1 MRVAAISAATLS
13 PRRVYTTFFG
23 CDDVPETAASL
34 WDSASTTPFAVS
46 SLSMS
51 TVTATTSI
59 TSAVFGHLADGSA
72 VESYTLKSADIEVQI
87 ISYGARVVSLLTP
100 DRAGKLADITLG
112 YARLEPYIKNTN
124 AYFGVIAGR
133 FANRIANGRFMLD
146 GQTVQT
152 TLNDGKNMLH
162 GGVEGFDARNW
173 SAKVIPDGVEFELVS
188 PDGDQGFPGTLT
200 TQVRYTL
207 RGATL
212 RIETTATT
220 DKTTVVNLT
229 NHAYFNLSGEASG
242 TILDEE
248 LTLQADAF
256 VPISGPPAIPTGEL
270 RPVAGT
276 PFDFTKPTIVGSRIS
291 GADDQL
297 VFGNGYDHNWVVRG
311 EPGTLRPA
319 ATMHDPE
326 SGRTLAVETT
336 EPGIQF
342 YSGNFLDGSLVG
354 KSGVAYVQR
363 SGFCLETQAF
373 PDAPNQPSFPSA
385 VLQPHETYRSTTT
398 WTFSAE

>member
-1 MRVAAISAATLS
+1 MS
-13 PRRVYTTFFG
+13 
-23 CDDVPETAASL
+23 TAA
-34 WDSASTTPFAVS
+34 
-46 SLSMS
+46 
-51 TVTATTSI
+51 ATTSI
-59 TSAVFGHLADGSA
+59 TSSVFGHLPDGNP
-72 VESYTLKSADIEVQI
+72 VESYVLKSADVEVQL
-87 ISYGARVVSLLTP
+87 ISYGARVVSLVTK
-100 DRAGKLADITLG
+100 DRDGKPADITLG
-112 YARLEPYIKNTN
+112 YASLEPYVENTN

-133 FANRIANGRFMLD
+133 FANRIANGRFELD
-146 GQTVQT
+146 GKTVQT
-152 TLNDGKNMLH
+152 TINDGKNMLH

-173 SAKVIPDGVEFELVS
+173 SAKVIPDGVEFELIS

-200 TQVRYTL
+200 AQVRYTL

-212 RIETTATT
+212 RIEYTATT

-242 TILDEE
+242 TILDEVLKLE
-248 LTLQADAF
+248 ADAF
-256 VPISGPPAIPTGEL
+256 VPVADGAAIPTGEI

-276 PFDFTKPTIVGSRIS
+276 PFDFTQATVVGSRI
-291 GADDQL
+291 GAGDEQL
-297 VFGNGYDHNWVVRG
+297 VFGRGYDHNWVVRG
-311 EPGTLRPA
+311 EAGTLRPA
-319 ATMHDPE
+319 ASMHDPK
-326 SGRTLAVETT
+326 SGRVLTVETT

-342 YSGNFLDGSLVG
+342 YSGNFLDGSLEG

-373 PDAPNQPSFPSA
+373 PDAPNQPNFPSA

>member
-1 MRVAAISAATLS
+1 M
-13 PRRVYTTFFG
+13 
-23 CDDVPETAASL
+23 
-34 WDSASTTPFAVS
+34 
-46 SLSMS
+46 SMS
-51 TVTATTSI
+51 TAAATTAI

-72 VESYTLKSADIEVQI
+72 VESYTLKSADVEVQL

-100 DRAGKLADITLG
+100 DREGKIADITLG
-112 YARLEPYIKNTN
+112 YAELEPYVRNTN

-133 FANRIANGRFMLD
+133 FANRIANGRFTLD
-146 GQTVQT
+146 GQIVQT
-152 TLNDGKNMLH
+152 TVNDGKNMLH
-162 GGVEGFDARNW
+162 GGAEGFDVRNW

-188 PDGDQGFPGTLT
+188 PDGDQGFAGALT
-200 TQVRYTL
+200 VQVRYTL
-207 RGATL
+207 QDATL

-242 TILDEE
+242 TILSEE
-248 LTLQADAF
+248 LMLASDAF
-256 VPISGPPAIPTGEL
+256 VSVSSPAAIPTGEI

-276 PFDFTKPTIVGSRIS
+276 PFDFTQPTVVGSRIA
-291 GADDQL
+291 ADDEQL

-319 ATMHDPE
+319 ATMRDPE
-326 SGRTLAVETT
+326 SGRVLTVETT

-354 KSGVAYVQR
+354 KGGIPYIQR

-398 WTFSAE
+398 WTFTAE

>member
-1 MRVAAISAATLS
+1 MSS
-13 PRRVYTTFFG
+13 PG
-23 CDDVPETAASL
+23 STA
-34 WDSASTTPFAVS
+34 
-46 SLSMS
+46 
-51 TVTATTSI
+51 TATTSI
-59 TSAVFGHLADGSA
+59 ASSVFGHLADGSP
-72 VESYTLKSADIEVQI
+72 VESYLLNSAEVEVQL

-100 DRAGKLADITLG
+100 DRHGKFMDITLG
-112 YARLEPYIKNTN
+112 YTTLEPYVNNTN

-133 FANRIANGRFMLD
+133 FANRIANGRFTLD

-162 GGVEGFDARNW
+162 GGVEGFDKRNW
-173 SAKVIPDGVEFELVS
+173 SAKVIPDGVEFELIS
-188 PDGDQGFPGTLT
+188 ADGDQGFPGTLT
-200 TQVRYTL
+200 VQVRYTL
-207 RGATL
+207 CGTTL
-212 RIETTATT
+212 KIETTATT

-242 TILDEE
+242 TILDEQ

-256 VPISGPPAIPTGEL
+256 VPVADGGAIPTGEI

-276 PFDFTKPTIVGSRIS
+276 PFDFTQPTVVGARIT
-291 GADDQL
+291 GNDDQL
-297 VFGNGYDHNWVVRG
+297 VFGRGYDHNWVVRG

-319 ATMHDPE
+319 AVMHDPA

-336 EPGIQF
+336 EPGVQF
-342 YSGNFLDGSLVG
+342 YSGNFLDGSFVG

-373 PDAPNQPSFPSA
+373 PDAPNQPAFPTA
-385 VLQPHETYRSTTT
+385 VLQPNETYRSTTT
-398 WTFSAE
+398 WTLTAE